1 MQNSNLLS
9 ENLGWSILE
18 NQPMAVVVWNKE
30 VEVIYT
36 NKLARLTFSI
46 AELSSLLLDHPNEPP
61 FISFQGR
68 VYQCS
73 YSSFESY
80 GICNLEDITEVR
92 KLSEMN
98 EDLEIIFNS
107 SFDEIFVTDGQGVVL
122 RVNPA
127 GENQYGLNSNEM
139 VGRKAQ
145 ELSGAGYFSPSL
157 TPVIIKH
164 KQRRSIVQTTKD
176 GRTLYVTGNPV
187 LDDTGKLI
195 RIIFNCRDLTEIK
208 QMEKRLEDTESLLST
223 YRTELVELTKNVDE
237 QMVVESPIMQGVI
250 EVVSKVSPVDST
262 ILITGESGVG
272 KSNIAKLI
280 HEWSPR
286 KNGPFIQVNCSVI
299 PETLFESELFGYE
312 SGAFTGARKEGKK
325 GLVEIAEEG
334 TLFLDEI
341 GELPMQIQVKLLE
354 IIQERQFRR
363 VGSDKMRKS
372 NIRIVAATNKDL
384 KKLLSEGKFRE
395 DLYFRLNVI
404 PIHIPPLRHRTE
416 EIPHLIDLYLNKFN
430 QKYGLLKQVEPLVRQ
445 RFLAYYWPGNI
456 REIEN
461 LMERLVLTSSRS
473 LISLEDLPG
482 TIKAETPK
490 SAITVHRVIP
500 LKQAVEYVEAEL
512 LRRAYQE
519 FGSTYRI
526 AEVLGVN
533 QSTIVRK
540 VSKYEKW
547 IKGGFI
553 EV

>member
-1 MQNSNLLS
+1 MQTSNLLS
-9 ENLGWSILE
+9 EDLGWTILE
-18 NQPMAVVVWNKE
+18 NQPLSVVVWKKKGE
-30 VEVIYT
+30 LIYS
-36 NKLARLTFSI
+36 NKLARETFST
-46 AELSSLLLDHPNEPP
+46 ADLKSLLLDYAEDPP
-61 FISFQGR
+61 LIRFKGR
-68 VYQCS
+68 IFRCS
-73 YSSFESY
+73 YTSFESY
-80 GICNLEDITEVR
+80 RICHLEDISEVR
-92 KLSEMN
+92 KLAEMK

-122 RVNPA
+122 RVNSA
-127 GENQYGLNSNEM
+127 GEKQYGLNSDEM

-157 TPVIIKH
+157 TPDIIKH
-164 KQRRSIVQTTKD
+164 KQRKSIAQTTRD

-187 LDDTGKLI
+187 LDETGKLI

-208 QMEKRLEDTESLLST
+208 QMEKRLEETESLLSS
-223 YRTELVELTKNVDE
+223 YRSELVELTKGVDK

-250 EVVSKVSPVDST
+250 EVISKVAHVDST

-286 KNGPFIQVNCSVI
+286 KNGPFIQVNCGVI

-312 SGAFTGARKEGKK
+312 YGAFTGARKEGKK
-325 GLVEIAEEG
+325 GLVEAADEG

-354 IIQERQFRR
+354 IIQEQQYRR
-363 VGSDKMRKS
+363 VGSDKLRKS

-384 KKLLSEGKFRE
+384 KKLLLEGKFRE
-395 DLYFRLNVI
+395 DLFFRLNVI

-416 EIPHLIDLYLNKFN
+416 EIPHLINLYLNKFN
-430 QKYGLLKQVEPLVRQ
+430 QKYGLGKQVDPLVRQ
-445 RFLAYYWPGNI
+445 RFLSYPWPGNI
-456 REIEN
+456 RELEN
-461 LMERLVLTSSRS
+461 LMERMVLTSGGAN
-473 LISLEDLPG
+473 ICQYDLPEMLQ
-482 TIKAETPK
+482 TEKPK

-512 LRRAYQE
+512 LRRTFKE

-540 VSKYEKW
+540 VSKYENW
-547 IKGGFI
+547 IKGEFVGI
-553 EV
+553 